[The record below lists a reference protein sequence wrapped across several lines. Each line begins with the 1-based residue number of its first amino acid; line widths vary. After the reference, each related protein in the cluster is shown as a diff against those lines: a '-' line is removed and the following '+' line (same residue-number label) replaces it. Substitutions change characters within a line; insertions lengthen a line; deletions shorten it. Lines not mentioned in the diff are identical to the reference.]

1 MARHPASFAVIGLGN
16 FGSTVATELKRFGNY
31 VIGIDL
37 DETKVSNHADELDQ
51 ALIVD
56 GRSEAAMRE
65 AGVDECDVGIV
76 ALGHDLEASVLA
88 TMNLSLLG
96 VDKVWAKAVSKTHH
110 RILSRL
116 GADRVIH
123 PEVRVGQQVAQ
134 MLHNPQ
140 IRDYVSLGNTYH
152 VVNMR
157 LPEELT
163 GQTLEDLDLRKFDLR
178 CLGVMRGTE
187 FVGRDGDNCRLEE
200 NDMLLILGRRT
211 DLRSFTSSL

>member
-1 MARHPASFAVIGLGN
+1 MPRHPTNFAVIGLGN

-37 DETKVSNHADELDQ
+37 DENKVSSHAEELDQ

-56 GRSEAAMRE
+56 ARSEAAMRE

-76 ALGHDLEASVLA
+76 ALGHDLEASVMA
-88 TMNLSLLG
+88 TMNMSLLG

-140 IRDYVSLGNTYH
+140 IRDYVSLGNTYN

-157 LPEELT
+157 IPEELN
-163 GQTLEDLDLRKFDLR
+163 GRTLEDLNLEKFDLR

-187 FVGRDGDNCRLEE
+187 FIGRDGDNCTLED

>member
-1 MARHPASFAVIGLGN
+1 M
-16 FGSTVATELKRFGNY
+16 
-31 VIGIDL
+31 IGIDL
-37 DETKVSNHADELDQ
+37 DESKVSAHAEELDQ

-56 GRSEAAMRE
+56 SRSEAALRE
-65 AGVDECDVGIV
+65 AGVDKCDVGVV

-88 TMNLSLLG
+88 TMNLNLLG

-110 RILSRL
+110 RILNRL

-123 PEVRVGQQVAQ
+123 PEVRMGQQVAQ

-140 IRDYVSLGNTYH
+140 IRDYVSLGNTYN

-157 LPEELT
+157 IPEELN
-163 GQTLEDLDLRKFDLR
+163 GQTLEGLDLEKFDLR

-187 FVGRDGDNCRLEE
+187 FIARQGETCTFED

-211 DLRSFTSSL
+211 DLRAFTSSL

>member
-1 MARHPASFAVIGLGN
+1 MAKHPTSFAVIGLGN

-31 VIGIDL
+31 VIGIDI
-37 DETKVSNHADELDQ
+37 DEGKVSGYAEDLDQ
-51 ALIVD
+51 ALILD
-56 GRSEAAMRE
+56 GRSEAALRE
-65 AGVDECDVGIV
+65 AGVDECDVGVV
-76 ALGHDLEASVLA
+76 ALGHDLEASVLV

-96 VDKVWAKAVSKTHH
+96 VDKIWAKAGSKTHH

-140 IRDYVSLGNTYH
+140 IRDYVSLGNTYN
-152 VVNMR
+152 VVNIR
-157 LPEELT
+157 IPEELT
-163 GQTLEDLDLRKFDLR
+163 GKTLEDLELDRFDLR
-178 CLGVMRGTE
+178 CLGVMRGTD
-187 FVGRDGDNCRLEE
+187 FVGRDGDDCTFEE